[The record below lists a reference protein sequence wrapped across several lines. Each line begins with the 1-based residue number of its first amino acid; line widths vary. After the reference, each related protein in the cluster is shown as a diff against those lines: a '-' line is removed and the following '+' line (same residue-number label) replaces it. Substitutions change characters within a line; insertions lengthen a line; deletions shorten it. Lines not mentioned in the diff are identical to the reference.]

1 MITGNEYKKIIL
13 KQLAVV
19 REICLD
25 IVKHN
30 ASSEVLNYV
39 DSYKWIKRE
48 MYEDT
53 IGEPR
58 IVINVGEIYGH
69 ILLNEGKIYFDEYGL
84 RVGVY
89 DVYDYVYKFLT
100 KRSDDWYKS
109 SEYISNYNGDE
120 IKEYNYKSM

>member
-13 KQLAVV
+13 KQLEVV

-30 ASSEVLNYV
+30 ASNEVLNYV

-69 ILLNEGKIYFDEYGL
+69 ILVNEGKIYFDEYGL
-84 RVGVY
+84 RIGVY
-89 DVYDYVYKFLT
+89 DVYDYVHKFLT

-109 SEYISNYNGDE
+109 SQYISDYNGDE